1 MAIAVTLVGLAD
13 LRRTSDDASSL
24 RARVIANTLAA
35 RLRVTGSEDRMEV
48 VQGAARGT
56 YADILLIDHYG
67 EVVADASLGPP
78 PRPELVRCLLA
89 GSGVVTSPLLGRTRF
104 AVQPLGPP
112 LEWLS
117 VIAMVPAPLTPTE
130 ASSLLRAVAMLT
142 ALLVGAAGMVAYVF
156 ANDVRNDVTLRPPPH
171 RRNGRRRQ
179 RPRRGAH
186 SDPRARSGGRAHRGI
201 QPTRRAVC
209 RRRTLVPRG
218 PHTSP
223 PRSTA
228 RDSAFLAALSHELR
242 TPLNGILGF
251 ADVLLSE
258 VEGTLDE
265 ATREELGVIRTSA
278 SHLRSLIDD
287 ILELSALESGGLKLR
302 CEPVDVYAVAEE
314 VVREQR
320 PLAADKKLAL
330 DLQGSRGAIA
340 LADPQRLRQILGNI
354 VGNAVKFTSRG
365 GVRVAV
371 ESQNDEVVVHTI
383 DTGPGI
389 APAERAAIFEE
400 YAQVGD
406 IATRRKGNGPRA
418 GHRAAPGGHARRRD
432 RARKHAG
439 PRVAFHLQAQAPRG
453 MARLDSRIACR
464 TEHGHEQRDRRAAPA
479 PARLASRSCSR
490 ASPFSPRWPDSPR
503 SSCCSKTR

>member
-1 MAIAVTLVGLAD
+1 VLKPRRLLRDGLPLLPAAPLLVVIVGVAVAIAVTLVGLAD

-24 RARVIANTLAA
+24 RARVIASTLAA

-67 EVVADASLGPP
+67 GVVADASLGPP

-89 GSGVVTSPLLGRTRF
+89 GSGVVSSPLLGRARF

-142 ALLVGAAGMVAYVF
+142 VLLVGAAGMVAYVF
-156 ANDVRNDVTLRPPPH
+156 ANDVRNDVTYVRH
-171 RRNGRRRQ
+171 RIAEMAAADTDPAGAPIPIRALDQVGVLTAAFNQLVGRFAAAERRY
-179 RPRRGAH
+179 REDLTFASALDGER
-186 SDPRARSGGRAHRGI
+186 
-201 QPTRRAVC
+201 
-209 RRRTLVPRG
+209 
-218 PHTSP
+218 
-223 PRSTA
+223 
-228 RDSAFLAALSHELR
+228 SAFLAALSHELR

-258 VEGTLDE
+258 VEGTLDD
-265 ATREELGVIRTSA
+265 ATREELGVIRASA

-302 CEPVDVYAVAEE
+302 REPVDVYAVAEE

-320 PLAADKKLAL
+320 PIAADKKLAL
-330 DLQGSRGAIA
+330 DLQGTRGAMA

-354 VGNAVKFTSRG
+354 VGNAVKFTTRG

-371 ESQNDEVVVHTI
+371 ENENDEVVVHTI

-406 IATRRKGNGPRA
+406 IATRRKGTGLGLA
-418 GHRAAPGGHARRRD
+418 IARRL
-432 RARKHAG
+432 
-439 PRVAFHLQAQAPRG
+439 VAMHGGVIELESTLGQG
-453 MARLDSRIACR
+453 SRF
-464 TEHGHEQRDRRAAPA
+464 TFKLKPAAEGTP
-479 PARLASRSCSR
+479 
-490 ASPFSPRWPDSPR
+490 
-503 SSCCSKTR
+503 

>member
-1 MAIAVTLVGLAD
+1 MPKPRRLLRDGLPLLPAAPLVVVIVGVAVAIGVSLVGLAD
-13 LRRTSDDASSL
+13 LRRTSDEASSL

-67 EVVADASLGPP
+67 GIVADASLGPP
-78 PRPELVRCLLA
+78 PRPDLVRCLLA

-117 VIAMVPAPLTPTE
+117 VIAMVPAPMTPTE
-130 ASSLLRAVAMLT
+130 ASNLLKAVAMLT

-156 ANDVRNDVTLRPPPH
+156 ANDVRNDVTYVRH
-171 RRNGRRRQ
+171 RIAEMAAAENDPAGAPIPIRALDQVGVLTAAFNQLVGRF
-179 RPRRGAH
+179 A
-186 SDPRARSGGRAHRGI
+186 AAERSYREDLTFASALDGER
-201 QPTRRAVC
+201 
-209 RRRTLVPRG
+209 
-218 PHTSP
+218 
-223 PRSTA
+223 
-228 RDSAFLAALSHELR
+228 SAFLAALSHELR

-302 CEPVDVYAVAEE
+302 CEPVDVYGVAEE
-314 VVREQR
+314 VVREQW
-320 PLAADKKLAL
+320 PIATDKKLAL
-330 DLQGSRGAIA
+330 HLQGSRGAIA
-340 LADPQRLRQILGNI
+340 YADPQRLRQILGNI

-371 ESQNDEVVVHTI
+371 ETQNDEVVVHTI

-406 IATRRKGNGPRA
+406 VAARRKGTGLGLA
-418 GHRAAPGGHARRRD
+418 IARRL
-432 RARKHAG
+432 
-439 PRVAFHLQAQAPRG
+439 VAMHGGVIELESTLGQG
-453 MARLDSRIACR
+453 SRF
-464 TEHGHEQRDRRAAPA
+464 TFKLKPA
-479 PARLASRSCSR
+479 VGVTP
-490 ASPFSPRWPDSPR
+490 
-503 SSCCSKTR
+503 

>member
-1 MAIAVTLVGLAD
+1 MLKPRRLLRDGLPLLPAAPLLVVIVGVAVAIAVTLVGVAD
-13 LRRTSDDASSL
+13 LRRTSDEASSL
-24 RARVIANTLAA
+24 RARVIASTLAA

-89 GSGVVTSPLLGRTRF
+89 GNGIVSSPLLGRTRF

-130 ASSLLRAVAMLT
+130 ASSLVKAVAMLT
-142 ALLVGAAGMVAYVF
+142 GLLVGAAGMVAYVF
-156 ANDVRNDVTLRPPPH
+156 ANDVRNDVTYVRH
-171 RRNGRRRQ
+171 RIAEMAAADNDPAGAPIPIRALDQVGVLTAAFNQLVGRF
-179 RPRRGAH
+179 A
-186 SDPRARSGGRAHRGI
+186 AAERSYREDLTFALALDGER
-201 QPTRRAVC
+201 
-209 RRRTLVPRG
+209 
-218 PHTSP
+218 
-223 PRSTA
+223 
-228 RDSAFLAALSHELR
+228 SAFLAALSHELR

-265 ATREELGVIRTSA
+265 ATREELGVIRASA

-302 CEPVDVYAVAEE
+302 REPVDVYAVAEE

-320 PLAADKKLAL
+320 PLAADKKLVL
-330 DLQGSRGAIA
+330 DLQGSRGAMA

-354 VGNAVKFTSRG
+354 VGNAVKFTNRG

-371 ESQNDEVVVHTI
+371 ESENDEVVVHTI

-400 YAQVGD
+400 YAQAGD
-406 IATRRKGNGPRA
+406 VAARRKGTGLGLA
-418 GHRAAPGGHARRRD
+418 IARRL
-432 RARKHAG
+432 
-439 PRVAFHLQAQAPRG
+439 VAMHGGVIELESTLGQGSRFTFKLKPSPGEAP
-453 MARLDSRIACR
+453 
-464 TEHGHEQRDRRAAPA
+464 
-479 PARLASRSCSR
+479 
-490 ASPFSPRWPDSPR
+490 
-503 SSCCSKTR
+503 

>member
-1 MAIAVTLVGLAD
+1 LRDGLPLLPAAPLLVVIVGVAVAIAVTLVGVAD
-13 LRRTSDDASSL
+13 LRRTSDEASSL
-24 RARVIANTLAA
+24 RARVIASTLAA

-78 PRPELVRCLLA
+78 PRPDLVRCLLA
-89 GSGVVTSPLLGRTRF
+89 GNGIVSSPLLGRTRF

-130 ASSLLRAVAMLT
+130 ASSLVKAVAMLT
-142 ALLVGAAGMVAYVF
+142 GLLVGAAGMVAYVF
-156 ANDVRNDVTLRPPPH
+156 ANDVRNDVTYVRH
-171 RRNGRRRQ
+171 RIAEMAAADNDPAGAPIPIRALDQVGVLTAAFNQLVGRF
-179 RPRRGAH
+179 A
-186 SDPRARSGGRAHRGI
+186 AAERSYREDLTFALALDGER
-201 QPTRRAVC
+201 
-209 RRRTLVPRG
+209 
-218 PHTSP
+218 
-223 PRSTA
+223 
-228 RDSAFLAALSHELR
+228 SAFLAALSHELR

-265 ATREELGVIRTSA
+265 ATREELGVIRASA

-302 CEPVDVYAVAEE
+302 REPVDVYAVAEE

-320 PLAADKKLAL
+320 PLAADKKLVL
-330 DLQGSRGAIA
+330 DLQGSRGAMA

-371 ESQNDEVVVHTI
+371 ESENDEVVVHTI

-400 YAQVGD
+400 YAQAGD
-406 IATRRKGNGPRA
+406 VAARRKGTGLGLA
-418 GHRAAPGGHARRRD
+418 IARRL
-432 RARKHAG
+432 
-439 PRVAFHLQAQAPRG
+439 VAMHGGVIELESTLGQGSRFTFKLKPSPGEAP
-453 MARLDSRIACR
+453 
-464 TEHGHEQRDRRAAPA
+464 
-479 PARLASRSCSR
+479 
-490 ASPFSPRWPDSPR
+490 
-503 SSCCSKTR
+503 